1 MISLSAPGAHGSG
14 RLLGARK
21 LIAGACLAL
30 AFTMLL
36 SLSVGATGVSLAALP
51 RVLAALVTGVSDPGV
66 AREQLVLLEIR
77 LPRLL
82 LGAFVGSALALSG
95 ARGPN
100 EGSM

>member
-1 MISLSAPGAHGSG
+1 MTSLSAPAARASA
-14 RLLGARK
+14 RLLGARG
-21 LIAGACLAL
+21 LMVGAGVALAL
-30 AFTMLL
+30 AALL

-51 RVLAALVTGVSDPGV
+51 RVLAALATGTSDPAT

-95 ARGPN
+95 AMMQG
-100 EGSM
+100 M